1 MLLKVDVTGEDP
13 DGEVSQTV
21 YISPST
27 AKHRTGHVLLQIGRK
42 DSDVRFS
49 DVNEKS
55 VSRKHCCI
63 RLISL
68 SEEKEEG
75 LGFGAKFKDEGGE
88 RACKD
93 SKDGLIVVLEDLG
106 RYDHSCSIS
115 SLFLVANIHSQ
126 STRIYH

>member
-13 DGEVSQTV
+13 DGEVSQSV

-68 SEEKEEG
+68 SEEEV
-75 LGFGAKFKDEGGE
+75 FGAKFRDEAE
-88 RACKD
+88 ESACKD

-106 RYDHSCSIS
+106 R
-115 SLFLVANIHSQ
+115 
-126 STRIYH
+126 